1 MTVLTAA
8 EMAAQQA
15 NAENILSLSNVVRN
29 KAMAAAEELCG
40 VDNVQAARMRT
51 IASDASIAVA
61 AAHRML
67 ASGYGIDIPTN
78 GVNIT
83 PNFGGNK

>member
-1 MTVLTAA
+1 
-8 EMAAQQA
+8 
-15 NAENILSLSNVVRN
+15 
-29 KAMAAAEELCG
+29 
-40 VDNVQAARMRT
+40 VDNVQAARLRT

-67 ASGYGIDIPTN
+67 ASGYGIDIPTS

-83 PNFGGNK
+83 PNFGSK